1 MEQPNTRGRPVG
13 APNKVTRL
21 SKENITE
28 AFELL
33 GGVDGM
39 VQWAMASNQNL
50 TEFYK
55 IYAKLLPRQ
64 LDVKNDGNPLSLTVV
79 RYENLPR
86 PMKTVS
92 ASVIHDSNQ
101 KLADGFDDAQL
112 LEQARND
119 LELEKVSVNID
130 MPDAIE
136 NHSHLDDEYPR

>member
-1 MEQPNTRGRPVG
+1 MSAPNQCTKVGRPPN
-13 APNKVTRL
+13 APNKITRL
-21 SKENITE
+21 SKDNITQ
-28 AFELL
+28 AFEEL

-92 ASVIHDSNQ
+92 ASVINDESPEY
-101 KLADGFDDAQL
+101 LSQL
-112 LEQARND
+112 RDELEIS
-119 LELEKVSVNID
+119 EKVSESLVAPN
-130 MPDAIE
+130 E
-136 NHSHLDDEYPR
+136 NDSQ